1 MPPNFYAILSDFFI
15 KGHDLNYIAA
25 TYESSWFEVAEVL
38 DSDLA
43 RKYMRSAIRVQRIRA
58 AGLNIRSRIA
68 AIQTL
73 ESTIMD
79 RRDSSHSSIESR
91 RRAATAILSG
101 TTPRGRSAGQPRA
114 AARPKP
120 SHLSPTPETSVS
132 EPAKQPAP
140 PPQSAARNST
150 KKSAPKPTRGNPL
163 KSTRTHARLAPLP
176 HKTSKTTPKLRST
189 PSRQPAR
196 QSRRLQNS
204 S

>member
-73 ESTIMD
+73 ESTITD

-101 TTPRGRSAGQPRA
+101 TTPRGRSVGQARA
-114 AARPKP
+114 NARPKP
-120 SHLSPTPETSVS
+120 TDRSPAPEAP

-163 KSTRTHARLAPLP
+163 KSTRPHAKPAPLP
-176 HKTSKTTPKLRST
+176 HTKSKTTPKPRST